1 MAPQLSLTFT
11 ENGVTGV
18 AELLEKDAPRTCE
31 MLWKCF
37 QQPAR
42 EKVIHAMYAGR
53 EIMFPIPQPNRV
65 VDPRGLPPENQTI
78 TPLPGEIGFVF
89 YPPHRLL
96 GGGSGKPMD
105 EEFWDLTIFYG
116 RNVRVF
122 STLGWLPVSIFAKI
136 VTGLPEFAE
145 MCEKVRTEGLKE
157 MEIKWLK

>member
-1 MAPQLSLTFT
+1 MTRKLAFTFL
-11 ENGVTGV
+11 ENNVTAI
-18 AELLEKDAPRTCE
+18 AELFDYDAPKTAE
-31 MLWKCF
+31 AMWKCF
-37 QQPAR
+37 EIPAH

-53 EIMFPIPQPNRV
+53 EIMFPVPPANRL
-65 VDPRGLPPENQTI
+65 VDPTLIPPENQTI

-122 STLGWLPVSIFAKI
+122 STLGWLPVNIFARFI
-136 VTGLPEFAE
+136 DGLPEFAE
-145 MCEKVRTEGLKE
+145 MCAKTRTEGLKD
-157 MEIKWLK
+157 MLIKQVE

>member
-1 MAPQLSLTFT
+1 MTKKLAFTFV
-11 ENGVTGV
+11 EKGVTAI
-18 AELLEKDAPRTCE
+18 AELLEYDAPKTSAAMWE
-31 MLWKCF
+31 CF
-37 QQPAR
+37 KVPAK

-53 EIMFPIPQPNRV
+53 EIMFPIPEENRLI
-65 VDPRGLPPENQTI
+65 DPTLLPPENQTI

-105 EEFWDLTIFYG
+105 EEFWDMTIFYG

-136 VTGLPEFAE
+136 TEGLEDFAE
-145 MCEKVRTEGLKE
+145 MCAMLRIEGVKDVTINRVE
-157 MEIKWLK
+157 